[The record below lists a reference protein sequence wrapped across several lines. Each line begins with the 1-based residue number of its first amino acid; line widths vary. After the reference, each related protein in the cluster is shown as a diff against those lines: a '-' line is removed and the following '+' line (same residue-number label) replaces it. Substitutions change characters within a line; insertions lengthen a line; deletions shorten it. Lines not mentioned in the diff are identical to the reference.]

1 MMDVSEDLYPSHDNR
16 TVDAPLGG
24 AQIRP
29 YQQCDRAP
37 DRADGSASV
46 AGAAA
51 TPSARQLGSSTD
63 SCSEPILVSMKLAG
77 PLPLRIT
84 RRNDGDCRGNYA
96 EELCRCSVVGAM
108 VSNVIDLRMEQR
120 CSGIFRGQGREFR
133 WADLVLVFSVPGEQQ
148 IG

>member
-1 MMDVSEDLYPSHDNR
+1 
-16 TVDAPLGG
+16 
-24 AQIRP
+24 
-29 YQQCDRAP
+29 
-37 DRADGSASV
+37 
-46 AGAAA
+46 
-51 TPSARQLGSSTD
+51 
-63 SCSEPILVSMKLAG
+63 MKLAG

-120 CSGIFRGQGREFR
+120 CSGIFRGQGRELR

-148 IG
+148 NSLRRFNPNCYRVIVDRKSTRLNSSHRCISYA